1 MSKIEKSDA
10 QWREEL
16 TPEQYRVTR
25 EKGTE
30 PPFSGR
36 YNTVKEPGVFK
47 CVCCG
52 QPLFETR
59 TKFDSGTGWPSFW
72 APVDAE
78 RIEVE
83 ADLSLGMRREE
94 VLCSRCGAH
103 MGHLFPDGPEPT
115 GLRYCI
121 NSVALDFEP
130 DSRRSA

>member
-72 APVDAE
+72 EPVDAE